1 MKAAV
6 ISCTLLLCL
15 FSLGT
20 AQVSLGTC
28 GDEDSLVTC
37 SFFFQRVNTA
47 FRQESVLYT
56 LRKAFFPTEGSPP
69 FLFDVQ
75 MTLNVESV
83 PNIACKSE
91 EYPFRGRPVTS
102 PPTMMEVCE
111 HSVYNCSGIPQPW
124 SWTHQWSKTIV
135 SYIIQ
140 REDLELLQNTNFA
153 AHAAATF
160 NNFDT
165 SVFSNDDLGLEE
177 QNATD
182 DDDDDDDDANASV
195 GATRDEAVE
204 FQLTIPYLP
213 CIPDE
218 RVMRDAWEDI
228 LPWVSRSEQQPREGR
243 RKSTAAV
250 AAVAA
255 APRRAICIAAHC
267 TCTHTRIQSLQCSAC
282 AIVNSKNTQLL
293 QCCLL

>member
-6 ISCTLLLCL
+6 ISCTLLCL

-37 SFFFQRVNTA
+37 SFFFQTVNTA

-56 LRKAFFPTEGSPP
+56 LRRAFFPTEGSPP

-91 EYPFRGRPVTS
+91 EYEEFRDSPVTS
-102 PPTMMEVCE
+102 LPSMVEVC
-111 HSVYNCSGIPQPW
+111 SIYNCSGIPQPW
-124 SWTHQWSKTIV
+124 SWTHQWSKTII

-140 REDLELLQNTNFA
+140 REDLELLQNTNFV

-177 QNATD
+177 QNAT
-182 DDDDDDDDANASV
+182 NASV

-204 FQLTIPYLP
+204 FPLTIPYLP

-218 RVMRDAWEDI
+218 RVVRDAWEDI
-228 LPWVSRSEQQPREGR
+228 LPWVSRSEQ
-243 RKSTAAV
+243 
-250 AAVAA
+250 
-255 APRRAICIAAHC
+255 
-267 TCTHTRIQSLQCSAC
+267 
-282 AIVNSKNTQLL
+282 
-293 QCCLL
+293 

>member
-1 MKAAV
+1 LKAAV
-6 ISCTLLLCL
+6 ISCTLLCL
-15 FSLGT
+15 SSLGT

-28 GDEDSLVTC
+28 GDEDALVTC
-37 SFFFQRVNTA
+37 SFFFQRVNEA

-56 LRKAFFPTEGSPP
+56 LRKAFFPSEGIPP
-69 FLFDVQ
+69 FLFDVHV
-75 MTLNVESV
+75 TLNVESV
-83 PNIACKSE
+83 PNVACKSE
-91 EYPFRGRPVTS
+91 EYLEEFRERPVTS
-102 PPTMMEVCE
+102 PPLVEDVCLN
-111 HSVYNCSGIPQPW
+111 YNCSGIPQPW

-135 SYIIQ
+135 SYIIE
-140 REDLELLQNTNFA
+140 REDLELLQNTNFV

-165 SVFSNDDLGLEE
+165 SVFSNEDLEIEE

-182 DDDDDDDDANASV
+182 DDANVTAASV

-218 RVMRDAWEDI
+218 GVMLDAWEDI
-228 LPWVSRSEQQPREGR
+228 LPWVSRSEHQPRDGR

-250 AAVAA
+250 VAA
-255 APRRAICIAAHC
+255 SRRISML
-267 TCTHTRIQSLQCSAC
+267 HTRAKRMR
-282 AIVNSKNTQLL
+282 NHK
-293 QCCLL
+293 